1 MKFQFWSRTKIG
13 KWANSLTL
21 VFITFMAL
29 KLINL
34 EIIRVPIP
42 TPFIA
47 IIGLIGFIIGLIS
60 IIKKKDKALLTLLS
74 ILIGVLIIFWTIA
87 EIMFPH

>member
-13 KWANSLTL
+13 KWANILTL
-21 VFITFMAL
+21 VFIIFMAL